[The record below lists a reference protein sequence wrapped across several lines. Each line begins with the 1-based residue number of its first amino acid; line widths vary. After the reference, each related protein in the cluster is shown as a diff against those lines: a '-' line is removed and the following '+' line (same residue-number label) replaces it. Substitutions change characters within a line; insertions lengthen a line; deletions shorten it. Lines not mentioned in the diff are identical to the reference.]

1 MMSQDDSRQN
11 DRNFP
16 RLRPRDDNNP
26 RKGPRFSIYWIWAI
40 IFAVLVGFQIFG
52 SFTPDAK
59 QLESEMEFTNN
70 MLRKG
75 DVARLVLVTNKNLVR
90 VYIKKDSLDKPYYK
104 EKLAK
109 NWQGAKPEGPHF
121 EFTVTKTD
129 EFEKRLLDEFKNDP
143 SIPQFPYK
151 PVME

>member
-52 SFTPDAK
+52 SFGFSLIRIGSCKGIYDAPI
-59 QLESEMEFTNN
+59 LC
-70 MLRKG
+70 
-75 DVARLVLVTNKNLVR
+75 
-90 VYIKKDSLDKPYYK
+90 
-104 EKLAK
+104 
-109 NWQGAKPEGPHF
+109 
-121 EFTVTKTD
+121 
-129 EFEKRLLDEFKNDP
+129 
-143 SIPQFPYK
+143 
-151 PVME
+151 